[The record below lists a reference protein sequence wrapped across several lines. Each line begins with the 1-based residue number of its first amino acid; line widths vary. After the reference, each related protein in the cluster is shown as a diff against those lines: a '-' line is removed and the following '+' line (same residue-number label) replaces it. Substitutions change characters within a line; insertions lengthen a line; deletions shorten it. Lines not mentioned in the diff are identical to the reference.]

1 MDWTFSFCSL
11 HNIIAYYCIFDLA
24 SVWQCSRKV
33 TLSCCNNVV
42 WPWIVGER
50 RDQKWVI
57 ENTPSI
63 LKVDISD
70 DLTGKHERDKIHS
83 AHKNEMLCGTML
95 AWANIC
101 NNKEDKEELRRRW
114 GKRIMFISSDCLY
127 KSWKSS
133 CLQLYKKIE
142 EASSII
148 DWWIGIELWDQ
159 GRLS

>member
-70 DLTGKHERDKIHS
+70 VIILWTGQDSFSSQKWNALWNYVS
-83 AHKNEMLCGTML
+83 L
-95 AWANIC
+95 
-101 NNKEDKEELRRRW
+101 
-114 GKRIMFISSDCLY
+114 IMFILSDCLY
-127 KSWKSS
+127 KWWKSS
-133 CLQLYKKIE
+133 CLQLYKKLRKHRLVSLIGE
-142 EASSII
+142 SESNCETRE
-148 DWWIGIELWDQ
+148 DCRRVWISVIVFGLALDFQ
-159 GRLS
+159 